1 VTQFRLFVGVF
12 GSLVG
17 LTFSV
22 LPAYAGA
29 VANSGY
35 QFAFTNG
42 GQSYSVNWNN
52 GGFGDFSISDG
63 AISTGASDAF
73 DAGAKIDLCS
83 SASCSYTSAFS
94 EYTGIGTATS
104 STLYQGALVNNLVP
118 GLNATV
124 SYKFSE
130 TSASM
135 RILVKL
141 DNTTSSSLTRTVR
154 LRSGLGCDGG
164 CYMKYQSSGGS
175 SLSNYF
181 SPGATS
187 YTTSSYWTI
196 QSDNSGTSPSGSG
209 ADPIVSFA
217 YGTSGAAS
225 SPSTTITNSGADNLF
240 TTIDPTIPANSTR
253 YLIFVLGFG
262 GVSKTTNTLA
272 DAYSGVNSLFSSW
285 ESLPTD
291 IKSDLSADELSRIV
305 NWSIGPNVANFSTS
319 QSSPTNILTSGTI
332 SYSLVLSQSV
342 SDLATGDFQL
352 GGTSTCNTPGLSGS
366 GTTYTV
372 TLTNCTEGT
381 VILQLKANSVTGT
394 SAGPPAVSSAN
405 TVIVD
410 RTAPTISSV
419 STTNGNYQAT
429 SNASM
434 NFTVGFSESVTVTG
448 TPRIPITIGSTTRYA
463 NFLSLT
469 DSRTATFR
477 FTVSVNYDDIDLNG
491 IAVNSPLELN
501 SGSIADLAT
510 NAMTSLTFTPPVTSS
525 VNVYQPPSAPTID
538 SITAN
543 NASLTIYFSTGS
555 ANGSTVSNYRY
566 SLNGGAFTALSPTD
580 AASPIT
586 ITGLTNGTTYSIKI
600 KAVSN
605 LGDGLESLAMSSAPS
620 ASASVSITL
629 TASATTATK
638 GTGITITAQVSQA
651 GQITFFW
658 NDKRITGCI
667 KRAASSSATC
677 QWKPTV
683 TGQWSIQAL
692 LDPTDSAYV
701 NSYSQ
706 KLPVF
711 ILKRTGTR

>member
-1 VTQFRLFVGVF
+1 MTRFRLYLGVF
-12 GSLVG
+12 GSLLG
-17 LTFSV
+17 LTFSGH
-22 LPAYAGA
+22 PAHAG
-29 VANSGY
+29 VVGNSGY
-35 QFAFTNG
+35 QFVFTNG

-52 GGFGDFSISDG
+52 SGFGDFSISDG

-73 DAGAKIDLCS
+73 DGGAKIDLCS
-83 SASCSYTSAFS
+83 SASCSYTSTFS
-94 EYTGIGTATS
+94 EYTGVGTATS

-124 SYKFSE
+124 SYKFSQ

-141 DNTTSSSLTRTVR
+141 DNTTASSLTRTVR
-154 LRSGLGCDGG
+154 LRSGLGCDSG

-175 SLSNYF
+175 TLSNYF
-181 SPGATS
+181 SPSATT
-187 YTTSSYWTI
+187 YTTPSYWTI

-209 ADPIVSFA
+209 SDPIVSFA

-225 SPSTTITNSGADNLF
+225 SPSTTITSGAGDNLF

-319 QSSPTNILTSGTI
+319 QSSPSNISTSGTI

-372 TLTNCTEGT
+372 TLTNCAEGT

-419 STTNGNYQAT
+419 TTANGNYQAT
-429 SNASM
+429 SNPNL

-469 DSRTATFR
+469 DSKTATFR
-477 FTVSVNYDDIDLNG
+477 FTVTVDYNDIDLDG

-510 NAMTSLTFTPPVTSS
+510 NAMTSLSFTPPLTTS
-525 VNVYQPPSAPTID
+525 VNVYQPPSAPTIE

-543 NASLTIYFSTGS
+543 NASLTIYFSAGS
-555 ANGSTVSNYRY
+555 ANGSTVSNYKY
-566 SLNGGAFTALSPTD
+566 SLNSGAFTALSPTD

-586 ITGLTNGTTYSIKI
+586 ITGLTNGTSYSIKI

-605 LGDGLESLAMSSAPS
+605 LGDGLESLAMSSTPS

-658 NDKRITGCI
+658 NDKRIAGCI
-667 KRAASSSATC
+667 KRQASSSATC

-701 NSYSQ
+701 NSYSE